1 MTPLYFLVLA
11 LGAAIVCIITFTIIY
26 YSVNELITFDDAFYY
41 AVQIQTNIGA
51 VDVGREREIRNIVTV
66 QSLIAFFLNVFFA
79 ALLAVVVSRVMK
91 GKPINELISP

>member
-51 VDVGREREIRNIVTV
+51 VEIGKEREIRNIVTV

-91 GKPINELISP
+91 GKPINTIINS